1 MSLKNFIAPTVFSLM
16 MLAITFVIIGV
27 YIDDQQ
33 EKLQQKAYT
42 NKTQEIQDLVKT
54 LIENKQEKIS
64 LITLSL
70 AQDDKLKKALLNK
83 NNQLSYDDYLNALA
97 RASDFKNIWLHIID
111 EQGRSFYRSWTQK
124 HGDNILDKRLDLQ
137 QMFKN
142 PKPMQTISTGIY
154 DLTFKSSVPIYD
166 NKKFIGVFE
175 TIAKFNSIAIKL
187 KQKNIEPVFLVDKSY
202 HTQLKRPFTQTF
214 LDDYYVANL
223 NANPERIQDIKQNRL
238 IQYSH
243 QPLHS
248 SYYVDQ
254 QKQQLITY
262 YELPNLKNEPMGHF
276 FFFYPLDKIEN
287 DQLLANKF
295 SLYFYAAIGYLFFL
309 IIYFYQLNKREKI
322 QITEFNQRLTE
333 SVHQKTRQ
341 LTHQKYFLQ
350 NVIDG
355 VSDSV
360 VVYDKNL
367 SITLKNKAAEQLIG
381 LTSSSKQY
389 SHGVNENSQN
399 HDYLETVIK
408 CLKSAKP
415 EKTVHH
421 FIDQNQTSR
430 YFEFTVTPLVDGSGQ
445 LNSVIQLG
453 HEITNYLDIQEQLQQ
468 QKNDLDFIAYH
479 DPLTDLPNRIL
490 FLDRLNQ
497 AIHQAQRNHDKVALL
512 FIDLDRFKEINDSF
526 GHASGDLVLIECGKR
541 LKKSIREIDT
551 VARLGGDEF
560 TILIDELKTNNV
572 IINVVK
578 KIIKTLSDP
587 IIVNENIFHI
597 TASIGIS
604 IFPNDGTDANQLL
617 QNADA
622 AMYQAKEDGKNTYH
636 FYTKEMTEQ
645 AYNRLLM
652 ENNLRDALDNQQFE
666 LYYQP
671 QVDITTNKI
680 VGFEALVRWNHEQKG
695 IIPPDHFIPLAEETG
710 LIIPLG
716 KQIIAM
722 ASQTISEWHQA
733 NLTDARIAINV
744 SAKQLRDS
752 RFFHN
757 LNSALSKNNCQP
769 DWIEIEITESSVMQN
784 PELAIKLLSKLR
796 RKGITI
802 SIDDFGTGY
811 SSLAYLKKL
820 PITKVKIDRSFV
832 SNLPQDKD
840 DAEITKAIISMSQS
854 LNLDIIAEG
863 IETQEQQDFVL
874 KEGCQLIQGY
884 YYSRPLTKQAMTEKL
899 ENIRLRKA

>member
-1 MSLKNFIAPTVFSLM
+1 MSFRNLIAPTLFSLM
-16 MLAITFVIIGV
+16 ILIISFAIISI
-27 YIDDQQ
+27 YINDQKQ
-33 EKLQQKAYT
+33 EIQQKAYAD
-42 NKTQEIQDLVKT
+42 KTKEIHDLVET
-54 LIENKQEKIS
+54 LIESKKEKVSFIA
-64 LITLSL
+64 LSL
-70 AQDDKLKKALLNK
+70 AQDNRLKSALLN
-83 NNQLSYDDYLNALA
+83 NDNRLSYDDYLNALA
-97 RASDFKNIWLHIID
+97 KESDFKNIWLHIID
-111 EQGRSFYRSWTQK
+111 KHGLSFYRSWTQK
-124 HGDNILDKRLDLQ
+124 HGDNILEKRLDLQ
-137 QMFKN
+137 QMFKD

-154 DLTFKSSVPIYD
+154 DLTFKSSVPIYH
-166 NKKFIGVFE
+166 KKELIGVFE
-175 TIAKFNSIAIKL
+175 TIAKFNSIATKL
-187 KQKNIEPVFLVDKSY
+187 KQKNIDPVFLVDKSY
-202 HTQLKRPFTQTF
+202 YDQLRRPFTQTF

-223 NANPERIQDIKQNRL
+223 NVNPDHINDIKQHQL
-238 IQYSH
+238 IDYS
-243 QPLHS
+243 
-248 SYYVDQ
+248 Q
-254 QKQQLITY
+254 QNHTKPYFIDLKKKQLITY
-262 YELPNLKNEPMGHF
+262 YELPNLNNEPMGHF
-276 FFFYPLDKIEN
+276 FFFYPLGEIQTN
-287 DQLLANKF
+287 HLTNNKVN
-295 SLYFYAAIGYLFFL
+295 LYFYAALGYLFL
-309 IIYFYQLNKREKI
+309 LMVYFYQLNKREKN
-322 QITEFNQRLTE
+322 QMAEFNQRLTE

-341 LTHQKYFLQ
+341 LSHQKHFLQ

-367 SITLKNKAAEQLIG
+367 STTMKNKAAEQLMG
-381 LTSSSKQY
+381 LTSSAKQY
-389 SHGVNENSQN
+389 SHDMPINDQSR
-399 HDYLETVIK
+399 DYLDTVMK
-408 CLKSAKP
+408 CLKSGSP
-415 EKTVHH
+415 EKAVHH
-421 FIDQNQTSR
+421 FIDQNQQSR
-430 YFEFTVTPLVDGSGQ
+430 YVEFTVTPLVDGSGQ
-445 LNSVIQLG
+445 INSVIQLG

-490 FLDRLNQ
+490 FLDRLTQ
-497 AIHQAQRNHDKVALL
+497 AIHQAQRNHEKVALL

-541 LKKSIREIDT
+541 LKKAIREIDT

-560 TILIDELKTNNV
+560 TILIDELKTNNI

-578 KIIKTLSDP
+578 TIIKTLSNP
-587 IIVNENIFHI
+587 IFVNENIFHL

-604 IFPNDGTDANQLL
+604 IYPNDGTDANQLL

-652 ENNLRDALDNQQFE
+652 ENNLRDALDKHQFE
-666 LYYQP
+666 LFYQP
-671 QVDITTNKI
+671 QVDVTTHEI
-680 VGFEALVRWNHEQKG
+680 IGFEALVRWNHSQKG

-716 KQIIAM
+716 KQIVDM
-722 ASQTISEWHQA
+722 ASQTIAEWHQA
-733 NLTDARIAINV
+733 KLTNARMAINV

-757 LNSALSKNNCQP
+757 LNTVLNKNDCQA

-784 PELAIKLLSKLR
+784 PELAIKLLNKLR

-832 SNLPQDKD
+832 SDLPQDKD

-854 LNLDIIAEG
+854 LNLSIIAEG

-874 KEGCQLIQGY
+874 QEGCKLIQGY
-884 YYSRPLTKQAMTEKL
+884 HYSRPLTKQAMTEKL
-899 ENIRLRKA
+899 QLIRSGKG